1 LKDRQDFRPV
11 LKKLIAILLVLSPF
25 CASAQELY
33 PLSEAASTL
42 PKGTLGVR
50 VFSEAYKEV
59 SQWRNMS
66 AIRLMYGITPRL
78 SVYMTGIASNHHGKK
93 MPPEFPFHNTPERGA
108 RYPYKFNG
116 VHVYAKYRF
125 LSRDGENSHFRM
137 AGYAEGA
144 YVHTTHHETEPD
156 LMMGDNK
163 GWGGG
168 LIATYL
174 LKKFAV
180 SATVGGIIPA
190 SYTGDSPDPIE
201 SLPDVPVRIRY
212 GKALTYSLSLGY
224 LLLPR
229 KYSDYDQTNINLYLE
244 FRGKAFQASKVDLFV
259 GLPNEY
265 SLAQVRYPAAL
276 QKGYYVDI
284 SPGIQFII
292 RSNLRIDFSTT
303 FSSMGISYAR
313 LYPVFNLGIQHYF
326 YPGKKG

>member
-93 MPPEFPFHNTPERGA
+93 NATGISFSQYTGA
-108 RYPYKFNG
+108 RGPLPYKFNG

-190 SYTGDSPDPIE
+190 SYTGDSPIRLNPYPMCLYESGMERPLPIVC
-201 SLPDVPVRIRY
+201 PWD
-212 GKALTYSLSLGY
+212 TCC
-224 LLLPR
+224 
-229 KYSDYDQTNINLYLE
+229 
-244 FRGKAFQASKVDLFV
+244 
-259 GLPNEY
+259 
-265 SLAQVRYPAAL
+265 
-276 QKGYYVDI
+276 
-284 SPGIQFII
+284 
-292 RSNLRIDFSTT
+292 
-303 FSSMGISYAR
+303 
-313 LYPVFNLGIQHYF
+313 YPVSTVTMTRPISTFTWSSGASI
-326 YPGKKG
+326 PGFES